1 VLLCAASVLFI
12 SPRFRLTEGS
22 GAVVHVDR
30 YPRAARSARYGF
42 SALLGGDV
50 ETYVVQGKAEDGSCR
65 FVRADHHDQHAQHDK
80 KAAGELDLTVAR
92 TKDPA
97 STVATYIVRCRSE
110 KTALRGIG
118 NEAYVCDLASG
129 TGIVGRVRDAAFL
142 LLLDAKTPDG
152 ASLRAH
158 LADAAEQVAGNLF

>member
-1 VLLCAASVLFI
+1 VTLFRSALAWFAFSLAGAACAASAVAQEHTCPWI
-12 SPRFRLTEGS
+12 TEGT
-22 GAVVHVDR
+22 
-30 YPRAARSARYGF
+30 AA
-42 SALLGGDV
+42 ALLGGDV
-50 ETYVVQGKAEDGSCR
+50 ETSVVQGKAEDGTCR
-65 FVRADHHDQHAQHDK
+65 FMRADHHDQHDQHDQ
-80 KAAGELDLTVAR
+80 KAASELDLTVAR

-97 STVATYIVRCRSE
+97 STFATYIARCRSG
-110 KTALRGIG
+110 KTVLGGIG

-129 TGIVGRVRDAAFL
+129 TGIIGRVRDAAFL